1 MGRICSACVQ
11 TPRAGPEVSN
21 LEEAAGDH
29 YVLQKMDHLVLVTE
43 VAVKEERV
51 AKLNTAITS
60 DARRT
65 R

>member
-1 MGRICSACVQ
+1 
-11 TPRAGPEVSN
+11 

-43 VAVKEERV
+43 VAVKKNAL
-51 AKLNTAITS
+51 AKLNTATS